1 MGLSDHQW
9 KPTHHRNIVLYN
21 RQCIMDMARFWE
33 GGATELARPA
43 WRSGHLGVVLSYDAV
58 GYPVHEVQ
66 RG

>member
-1 MGLSDHQW
+1 MGLSHHQW

-21 RQCIMDMARFWE
+21 RQCIMDMARFGE

>member
-1 MGLSDHQW
+1 MGLSHHPW

-43 WRSGHLGVVLSYDAV
+43 WRSGHLGVVLSYKL
-58 GYPVHEVQ
+58 PPP
-66 RG
+66 

>member
-1 MGLSDHQW
+1 
-9 KPTHHRNIVLYN
+9 
-21 RQCIMDMARFWE
+21 MDMARFWE